1 VSPAALHQVLTSTQQ
16 ENRTMST
23 ASRLADRTAP
33 ARRLRT
39 WAAERR
45 LAARRDAELER
56 ALAGDYGPGVLA
68 DVLAA
73 QERAAA

>member
-1 VSPAALHQVLTSTQQ
+1 
-16 ENRTMST
+16 MST
-23 ASRLADRTAP
+23 ATPPADRTAP
-33 ARRLRT
+33 VRRLRT

-45 LAARRDAELER
+45 LAAHQAAELQR
-56 ALAGDYGPGVLA
+56 ALSGDYGPGVRA